1 MVRPLTSC
9 SFVAYSNT
17 DKTEA
22 DTTLGQHMDT
32 AHCDS
37 VSRVSGDNNGSE
49 YQYMCGADEEGDIS
63 CPTVIQETN
72 FLSESVRHWR

>member
-22 DTTLGQHMDT
+22 DTALGQHMDT
-32 AHCDS
+32 AHGDS
-37 VSRVSGDNNGSE
+37 VSRVSGSE
-49 YQYMCGADEEGDIS
+49 YQCMCGADEEGDIS